1 MIKIVLPEPPDKDRK
16 GRVIEISYSSFVT
29 KDE

>member
-1 MIKIVLPEPPDKDRK
+1 MIKIVPEPPDKDRK
-16 GRVIEISYSSFVT
+16 GRVIEVSYSSFVT